1 MVIFDGNNYNVRSKT
16 KRMRNQLKFLKQY
29 ETEIITKLRSEYI
42 NLNGFKKF
50 KFNETNGKCIYCN
63 VEETVEHFLMKCHG
77 SQNEYSNFHNENEID
92 YDIIRMRF
100 RKELRKISIFF
111 KEEKNFDII
120 NILFPQIWQ
129 REPRKTNPDFHEI
142 KEKNL
147 EREIKILK
155 CVVRF
160 VQHTRRFKKERYGF

>member
-1 MVIFDGNNYNVRSKT
+1 
-16 KRMRNQLKFLKQY
+16 
-29 ETEIITKLRSEYI
+29 
-42 NLNGFKKF
+42 
-50 KFNETNGKCIYCN
+50 
-63 VEETVEHFLMKCHG
+63 MKCHG
-77 SQNEYSNFHNENEID
+77 TQNEYSNFYNENEID
-92 YDIIRMRF
+92 YDTIRIKF

-129 REPRKTNPDFHEI
+129 KEPRKTNPDFHEI

-160 VQHTRRFKKERYGF
+160 VQHTRRFKKEKHGF

>member
-1 MVIFDGNNYNVRSKT
+1 
-16 KRMRNQLKFLKQY
+16 
-29 ETEIITKLRSEYI
+29 
-42 NLNGFKKF
+42 
-50 KFNETNGKCIYCN
+50 
-63 VEETVEHFLMKCHG
+63 MKCQG
-77 SQNEYSNFHNENEID
+77 SQSEYSNFHNENEID
-92 YDIIRMRF
+92 YDKLRIKF

-129 REPRKTNPDFHEI
+129 KQPRKTNPNFHEI

-160 VQHTRRFKKERYGF
+160 VQHTRRFKKEKYGF